1 MLMFFNGFIVG
12 IGAVILITASAI
24 KGVDCAMKKEEFV
37 RKLVKEKG
45 WVEAGWELQI
55 AFGGKYMR
63 TWRRLYK
70 KHIEGK

>member
-1 MLMFFNGFIVG
+1 MLMFVNGFVVG

-24 KGVDCAMKKEEFV
+24 KGVDCAIKREEFV

-45 WVEAGWELQI
+45 WIGAGWELH